1 MNKIMKNAKGKLIN
15 LAIKTKVIFADQR
28 GEAFI
33 DSAIK
38 ILLSVVVG
46 ALLLAGI
53 YALFGDIVLP
63 ELENRIQDMFDFA
76 G

>member
-1 MNKIMKNAKGKLIN
+1 MKKIMKNAKEKLIN